1 MRRGPSCGK
10 TEPMRTHAIAYV
22 ATLIVLAACDFVWLS
37 TMGTSIYRPR
47 LGGLLLE
54 RPVLWAAVLFYLVY
68 AVGVVV
74 FAVAPA
80 LVAQSWLRAAGQGA
94 LFGLFAYATY
104 DLTNLATLRSWSVLV
119 TVLDISWGAVLTA
132 LGAAVGYVAARWT

>member
-1 MRRGPSCGK
+1 MRSY
-10 TEPMRTHAIAYV
+10 ALAYIA
-22 ATLIVLAACDFVWLS
+22 ALIVLAACDFVWLS
-37 TMGTSIYRPR
+37 TMGASVYRPR

-68 AVGVVV
+68 AAGVVV

-80 LVAQSWLRAAGQGA
+80 LGAASWLRAAGMGA

-119 TVLDISWGAVLTA
+119 TVLDIGWGAVLTA
-132 LGAAVGYVAARWT
+132 IGATAGYAVSRWT